1 MIFLRICRIPG
12 KTFFWCKNTPKEVFY
27 EPWKVREQT
36 LEGLKTDLEGSKNK
50 PFMVE
55 ESTLKH

>member
-1 MIFLRICRIPG
+1 MPG

-55 ESTLKH
+55 ESALKH